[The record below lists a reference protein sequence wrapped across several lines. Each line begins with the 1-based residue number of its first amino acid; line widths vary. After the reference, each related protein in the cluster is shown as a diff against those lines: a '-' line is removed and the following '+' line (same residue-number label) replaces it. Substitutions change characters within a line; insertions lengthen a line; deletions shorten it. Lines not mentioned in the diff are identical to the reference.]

1 MAWPPRQS
9 WTSFSRRERNR
20 ALFSAI
26 GSALALF
33 AGLVLLLMSR
43 ADPAQGRG
51 LRAAALDGVAPVWA
65 WTKAP
70 LEWAEGVADDVAA
83 YFDAVDKVRE
93 LEARIAR
100 QQQLREQRDALLR
113 ENAQLKSMLRV
124 VEPATRWSR
133 TVAIAGASSGSYVRS
148 AVVAGGRAEGL
159 RVGQPVR
166 IADGLVGR
174 VVETGE
180 HAARVLLLTDMSSL
194 VPVRVVR
201 TGRPAIVAGVNEA
214 LLEVRYVAPADGP
227 LRPGDRLVTSG
238 DGGVFPPDVPVA
250 VVTGFRGEL
259 PVARPVAR
267 MQGLGYVTVE
277 APWLPPLPP
286 PAAPG
291 AAPAGAPK

>member
-65 WTKAP
+65 WTKVP
-70 LEWAEGVADDVAA
+70 IEWAQGIADDVAA
-83 YFDAVDKVRE
+83 YFAAVDRVRE
-93 LEARIAR
+93 LEARMER
-100 QQQLREQRDALLR
+100 LKRLREERDALRR
-113 ENAQLKSMLRV
+113 ENAQLKAMLRV
-124 VEPATRWSR
+124 VEPAGRWSR

-166 IADGLVGR
+166 IDTGLVGR
-174 VVETGE
+174 VVETGQ

-201 TGRPAIVAGVNEA
+201 TGKPAIVAGVNEA
-214 LLEVRYVAPADGP
+214 LLEVRYVAPTDGP
-227 LRPGDRLVTSG
+227 LKVGDRLVTSG

-250 VVTGFRGEL
+250 VVTGFKGEL

-286 PAAPG
+286 PADP
-291 AAPAGAPK
+291 AAAVAAK